1 MLALAST
8 FSARF
13 GLPLFIKQFV
23 NFLLA
28 TPRAPCCFTS
38 NSRRNSPPCSP
49 GPTRGRRAVGVPTRW
64 CAVGAPN
71 TGAPPSAPP
80 EAEEPRGVA
89 LPRSVPL
96 TLSCLEFM
104 SAMFFVDGVVVE
116 VWRCC
121 LNMLAIISWMFSL
134 ESNLVDKPKGLS
146 RPRSLGFDS
155 VEPFASLSTKGFVAG
170 TCWRLDLLV
179 SQHQAP
185 VYCCASGRDEEGM
198 SCFLYVYE
206 ILKPSSRFN

>member
-1 MLALAST
+1 M
-8 FSARF
+8 
-13 GLPLFIKQFV
+13 
-23 NFLLA
+23 
-28 TPRAPCCFTS
+28 
-38 NSRRNSPPCSP
+38 
-49 GPTRGRRAVGVPTRW
+49 
-64 CAVGAPN
+64 
-71 TGAPPSAPP
+71 
-80 EAEEPRGVA
+80 A

-121 LNMLAIISWMFSL
+121 LNMLAIISWMFSS
-134 ESNLVDKPKGLS
+134 ESNLVYKPKGLI

-170 TCWRLDLLV
+170 TCWRLDLD
-179 SQHQAP
+179 QAP
-185 VYCCASGRDEEGM
+185 VYCCASRGDEERM